1 MTTNISI
8 NTCQKICIQ
17 VTATNTATPYTWTP
31 SNSNIIVTTGGNE
44 LGAIVSGSFEGSA
57 TLTVKDANGAIVSFF
72 YFTVLSL
79 AAYVPPGG
87 SNTVLLGSVVQNNGT
102 PPSVSTATA
111 TGNFST
117 LSSGFGANNYIW
129 IAFHTSAVSHFGYNI
144 INSTWN
150 RISNTMIFNKPNGAT
165 VPVVTYA
172 IAGIGI
178 SSTTPTEATI
188 DYAVPIVQF
197 VPLTAQTSAFS
208 TVITLPYQL
217 PCADLTQYIVFAQ
230 TGLVGSPNN
239 IQCATLLSANQIKVG
254 WLTAITDYSLSY
266 MVLATGMQNS
276 SIVDYSTI
284 LTGVSILNGST
295 TQTFT
300 VPTNLNSQSAYFG
313 IIKPSSISD
322 VATFGVYVTQVH
334 WTFGLPTLNLEVNFQ
349 NNTGGTV
356 VTDVAVFSVVNAFSA
371 ITWSIP

>member
-1 MTTNISI
+1 MTTDISI

-31 SNSNIIVTTGGNE
+31 SNSNIIVTTGGNG
-44 LGAIVSGSFEGSA
+44 LSAIVCGSFEGSA
-57 TLTVKDANGAIVSFF
+57 SLTVKDTNGGVVSFF

-79 AAYVPPGG
+79 AAYAPPSG
-87 SNTVLLGSVVQNNGT
+87 SNTVLLGSRVNTIGT
-102 PPSVSTATA
+102 PPNVTTATA
-111 TGNFST
+111 TGNFSI

-129 IAFHTSAVSHFGYNI
+129 IAFHMSTVSNFGYNI
-144 INSTWN
+144 INSTWD
-150 RISNTMIFNKPNGAT
+150 RSSNTMVFNKPSAAT
-165 VPVVTYA
+165 VPLIIYA
-172 IAGIGI
+172 IVGIGI
-178 SSTTPTEATI
+178 SSTSPTEATM
-188 DYAVPIVQF
+188 DYAIPVVQYI
-197 VPLTAQTSAFS
+197 PLTAQTSAFS

-230 TGLVGSPNN
+230 AGPVASPN
-239 IQCATLLSANQIKVG
+239 IVQCATLLSANQIKVG
-254 WLTAITDYSLSY
+254 WQTALTNYSLSY

-300 VPTNLNSQSAYFG
+300 VPTTLNSQSAYFG
-313 IIKPSSISD
+313 IIKPTSISD

-334 WTFGLPTLNLEVNFQ
+334 WTAGPTTLNLEVDFQ

-356 VTDVAVFSVVNAFSA
+356 VTNVAVFSVVNAFSA